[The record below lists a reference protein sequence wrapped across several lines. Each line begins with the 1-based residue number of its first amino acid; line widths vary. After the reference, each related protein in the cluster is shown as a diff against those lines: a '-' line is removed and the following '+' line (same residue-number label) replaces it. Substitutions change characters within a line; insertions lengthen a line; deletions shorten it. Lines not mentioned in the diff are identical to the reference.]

1 MKILLAKTAGFCMGV
16 KRAMH
21 LALKT
26 AQGNKKVYTCG
37 PLIHNPQAV
46 DYLHK
51 NGVSSISDYK
61 NISDVTL
68 VIRAHGMP
76 KQTIDK
82 LKMSNIDLVDAT
94 CPHVLTSQ
102 KQIESYANKG
112 WLIVIIG
119 DKKHP
124 EILSLQSFAGK
135 NHIVISSISE
145 IANIS
150 LSSPAMVI
158 AQTTFSMQEYSKIA
172 SLIKEKVEEVKVCNS
187 ICKATSERQAEI
199 RELSAKADAVII
211 VGGRES
217 ANTKR
222 LAEISSQICPRSYHI
237 ETDTELQNINF
248 NGIETI
254 AVTAGASTPEF
265 IMKKVLDYLRK
276 I

>member
-21 LALKT
+21 LALQT
-26 AQGNKKVYTCG
+26 AQKNKKVYTCG

-46 DYLHK
+46 DFLQK

-61 NISDVTL
+61 DLSNETL

-82 LKMSNIDLVDAT
+82 LKMSKVKLVDAT

-102 KQIESYANKG
+102 KQIESYANQG
-112 WLIVIIG
+112 WTIVIIG

-135 NHIVISSISE
+135 NHIVISDICE
-145 IANIS
+145 IADININN
-150 LSSPAMVI
+150 PTMVI

-172 SLIKEKVEEVKVCNS
+172 SLIKEKGNKVKVCNS

-211 VGGRES
+211 VGGKSS

-222 LAEISSQICPRSYHI
+222 LAQISSQICPNSYHI
-237 ETDTELQNINF
+237 ETDTELKNIDF
-248 NGIETI
+248 SGINTI

-265 IMKKVLDYLRK
+265 IMKKVLEFLNNV
-276 I
+276 